1 MNNAVFTFGF
11 RLAELL
17 NQNDSIGLGLLSL
30 AIKDAGK
37 DSRTMDYED
46 FKSVFQNQL
55 KARLK
60 KANVTNV
67 DQVTAALLKYLNET
81 QSLFTMSVR

>member
-1 MNNAVFTFGF
+1 MSTVFTFGF
-11 RLAELL
+11 KLAELL
-17 NQNDSIGLGLLSL
+17 GQNDTAGLGLLSL

-37 DSRTMDYED
+37 DSRKMDYKD
-46 FKSVFQNQL
+46 FKSIFQNQL

-60 KANVTNV
+60 KADVTNV
-67 DQVTAALLKYLNET
+67 NQVVGALLKYLNET

>member
-1 MNNAVFTFGF
+1 MNTVFTFGF
-11 RLAELL
+11 KLAELL
-17 NQNDSIGLGLLSL
+17 NQNDAVGLGLLSL

-37 DSRTMDYED
+37 DSQQMGYQD
-46 FKSVFQNQL
+46 FKDVFQNQL

-60 KANVTNV
+60 RANVSNI
-67 DQVTAALLKYLNET
+67 DQVTDALLKHLNET